1 MKIKI
6 ELSCK
11 HLNFLSSSITYFEIN
26 YNSSLNVIISLGP
39 IPCLHFVTRMLYIW
53 KVIIGET
60 LMSDYDW

>member
-39 IPCLHFVTRMLYIW
+39 IPCLHFVTRMFYI
-53 KVIIGET
+53 
-60 LMSDYDW
+60 

>member
-39 IPCLHFVTRMLYIW
+39 IPCLHFVTRMLYI
-53 KVIIGET
+53 
-60 LMSDYDW
+60 